1 LTVGRFL
8 LGAGV
13 NNYRNQKGYIMVT
26 SIILIKAE
34 RASINSI
41 AEQLVELGGISEV
54 YSVSGKYDLI
64 AISRLKTND
73 ELAGLVTD
81 RMRGIEG
88 IVNTETM
95 LAFKAYSRHDLEAM
109 FSLGM

>member
-1 LTVGRFL
+1 
-8 LGAGV
+8 
-13 NNYRNQKGYIMVT
+13 MVT

-34 RASINSI
+34 RTTVNSI
-41 AEQLVELGGISEV
+41 AEQLVELDGISEV

-64 AISRLKTND
+64 AIARLKTNE
-73 ELAGLVTD
+73 ELATLVTG
-81 RMRGIEG
+81 RMRDIEG

-95 LAFKAYSRHDLEAM
+95 LAFKAYSRHDLESM